1 MSHTDQVIVDQLE
14 NELRRLSAGDA
25 CVWLDYEFEPE
36 TGPLIRLQIGD
47 PYWHF
52 LTLDLIQLLESL
64 PDGVGSDVIK
74 QAIEQGATTVWHGPA
89 PQGSR
94 DTSF

>member
-1 MSHTDQVIVDQLE
+1 MSHTDQMIVDQLE
-14 NELRRLSAGDA
+14 RELQRLAA
-25 CVWLDYEFEPE
+25 EEARVWLDYEFEPE
-36 TGPLIRLQIGD
+36 TGPLVRLQIGD

-64 PDGVGSDVIK
+64 PDGVGSDAIK
-74 QAIEQGATTVWHGPA
+74 QAIEHDVTTVWHGPA